1 MPLVACERCVVLSV
15 VSLVSRERSEAA
27 SVVSPVSCVGGE
39 VVAWGSLLVI
49 SFVRVKPVAPLLGC
63 FGDVVKPEAPLSVVI
78 LGVVKLVAPLLLETG
93 CFSGET
99 ARRWCHRFRL
109 RAVGVVTVVLPV
121 SIEGQ
126 MVVTVVPLVAC
137 ERSEAASVV
146 SLVSIEGQMVVTVVP
161 LVACERC
168 VVLSVVSPVSCE
180 HS

>member
-1 MPLVACERCVVLSV
+1 MVCFLGV
-15 VSLVSRERSEAA
+15 
-27 SVVSPVSCVGGE
+27 
-39 VVAWGSLLVI
+39 
-49 SFVRVKPVAPLLGC
+49 VKPVAPLLA
-63 FGDVVKPEAPLSVVI
+63 EN
-78 LGVVKLVAPLLLETG
+78 G

-137 ERSEAASVV
+137 ERS
-146 SLVSIEGQMVVTVVP
+146 
-161 LVACERC
+161 

>member
-1 MPLVACERCVVLSV
+1 MVVMV
-15 VSLVSRERSEAA
+15 VPPVSPGLSEAA
-27 SVVSPVSCVGGE
+27 SVAAPVSCAGGE

-49 SFVRVKPVAPLLGC
+49 SFVRVKPVAPLLVC
-63 FGDVVKPEAPLSVVI
+63 FGDVVKPEVPLLVCF
-78 LGVVKLVAPLLLETG
+78 LGVVKPVAPLLAENG

-137 ERSEAASVV
+137 ERS
-146 SLVSIEGQMVVTVVP
+146 
-161 LVACERC
+161 